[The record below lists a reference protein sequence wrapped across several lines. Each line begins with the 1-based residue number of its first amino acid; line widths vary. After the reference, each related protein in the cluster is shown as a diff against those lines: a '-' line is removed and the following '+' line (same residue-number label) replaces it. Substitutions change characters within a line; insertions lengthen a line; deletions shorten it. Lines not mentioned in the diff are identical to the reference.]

1 MATESIQKI
10 TATMGLNNGTDSE
23 GNQRIV
29 NVSLG
34 TMSKNN
40 WDGDKVLAICAALEP
55 CLDKSLSQVIK
66 GTTSRVTA
74 GQ

>member
-1 MATESIQKI
+1 MATEAITQI
-10 TATMGLNNGTDSE
+10 TATLGLNNGTDSE

-34 TMSKNN
+34 SMSKND

-55 CLDKSLSQVIK
+55 CLDKSLSRVIK
-66 GTTSRVTA
+66 GTTATVRA
-74 GQ
+74 GS